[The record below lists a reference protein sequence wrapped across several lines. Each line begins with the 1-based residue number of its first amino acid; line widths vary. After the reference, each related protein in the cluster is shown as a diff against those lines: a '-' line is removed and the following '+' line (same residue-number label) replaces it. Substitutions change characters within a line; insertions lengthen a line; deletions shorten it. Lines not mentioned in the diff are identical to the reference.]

1 MTPNIHYEKREIV
14 GERLELKKGPIYWLG
29 PDLTV
34 RDSTVIISAAG
45 RSLVPM
51 GGQFINCTIQA
62 KGQLMG
68 VVWAQMTFKGCRFKG
83 RFRGNEFGF
92 REALVDTSR
101 FKPGGLEDCDFSEA
115 ELHGVGFNGCDMS
128 TIRLPRWP
136 CFTFVDPVRHAAELR
151 QHSWPGLFGRV
162 TVETACESPE
172 GSIASTWHAP
182 TVAEKMET
190 TVEELRAA
198 LETAPGIF
206 M

>member
-14 GERLELKKGPIYWLG
+14 GERLELTKGPIYWLG

-51 GGQFINCTIQA
+51 SGQFINCTIQA
-62 KGQLMG
+62 KGQLTG
-68 VVWAQMTFKGCRFKG
+68 LPWAPMKLTGCQFKG
-83 RFRGNEFGF
+83 RFTGNDFGF
-92 REALVDTSR
+92 REDVDER
-101 FKPGGLEDCDFSEA
+101 WKAGGVEDCDFTEA
-115 ELHGVGFNGCDMS
+115 QLNGCRFFNCDMT

-136 CFTFVDPVRHAAELR
+136 CFTFLNARRHAAELAR
-151 QHSWPGLFGRV
+151 CEWPGSFDSVIR
-162 TVETACESPE
+162 TVCDPPQGTV
-172 GSIASTWHAP
+172 ASVWHAP
-182 TVAEKMET
+182 TIAKKSET

>member
-34 RDSTVIISAAG
+34 RDSIVVISAAG

-51 GGQFINCTIQA
+51 AGQFINCTIQA
-62 KGQLMG
+62 KGQLKG
-68 VVWAQMTFKGCRFKG
+68 VVWSQMTLKGCRFKG
-83 RFRGNEFGF
+83 RFSGNEFGC
-92 REALVDTSR
+92 REGLVDTSR
-101 FKPGGLEDCDFSEA
+101 FKPGVEDCDFSEA
-115 ELHGVGFNGCDMS
+115 ELHGVAFNGCDMG

-136 CFTFVDPVRHAAELR
+136 CFTFVDPVKHAAELR
-151 QHSWPGLFGRV
+151 EHARPGLVGRV
-162 TVETACESPE
+162 TVEVACESPT
-172 GSIASTWHAP
+172 GRVAVTWHAP

-190 TVEELRAA
+190 TVEQLRAA

>member
-1 MTPNIHYEKREIV
+1 MTPNIHYVKREIV

-51 GGQFINCTIQA
+51 SGQFINCTIQA
-62 KGQLMG
+62 KGQLKG
-68 VVWAQMTFKGCRFKG
+68 VVWAQMTLKGCRFTG
-83 RFRGNEFGF
+83 RFAGNEFGF
-92 REALVDTSR
+92 RESLVDTSR
-101 FKPGGLEDCDFSEA
+101 WKPGGIEDCDFSEA
-115 ELHGVGFNGCDMS
+115 ELHGVGFNSCDMS

-136 CFTFVDPVRHAAELR
+136 CFTFLDPLRHAAELQR
-151 QHSWPGLFGRV
+151 RAWPGLVGRTTIE
-162 TVETACESPE
+162 TVCESPT
-172 GSIASTWHAP
+172 GTVAVTWHAP
-182 TVAEKMET
+182 TIAEKKDT

>member
-34 RDSTVIISAAG
+34 RDSTVVISAAG

-51 GGQFINCTIQA
+51 AGQFINCTIQA
-62 KGQLMG
+62 KGQLKG
-68 VVWAQMTFKGCRFKG
+68 VVWAQMTLKGCRFKG
-83 RFRGNEFGF
+83 RFSGNEFGF

-101 FKPGGLEDCDFSEA
+101 FKPGGIEECDFSEA

-151 QHSWPGLFGRV
+151 KHSWPGLFGRV
-162 TVETACESPE
+162 TVEVVCESPP
-172 GSIASTWHAP
+172 GTVAVTWHAP
-182 TVAEKMET
+182 TIAEKKDT
-190 TVEELRAA
+190 TVEDLRAA
-198 LETAPGIF
+198 LERAPGIF

>member
-51 GGQFINCTIQA
+51 SGQFINCTIQA
-62 KGQLMG
+62 KGQLKA
-68 VVWAQMTFKGCRFKG
+68 VVWAQMTLKGCRFKG
-83 RFRGNEFGF
+83 RFAGNEFGF
-92 REALVDTSR
+92 RESLVDTSR
-101 FKPGGLEDCDFSEA
+101 WKPGGIEDCDFSEA

-136 CFTFVDPVRHAAELR
+136 CFTFVDPLGHAADLRRHA
-151 QHSWPGLFGRV
+151 WPGLVGRTTIE
-162 TVETACESPE
+162 TVCESPT
-172 GSIASTWHAP
+172 GTVAVTWHAP
-182 TVAEKMET
+182 TIAEKKDA